1 MKKRMKKRLKTR
13 CFLLAALMA
22 LAVLG
27 GCAASSQKGTL
38 KVGVRDDIMGF
49 GYLNP
54 TTGEYYGLEIDLARK
69 LAKDLGYGQVEFVTV
84 TPENRK
90 SMLLEGNVDC
100 LIASYSIEETRLENF
115 DFSPPYFA
123 DHTCIMVENSSMIEG
138 IEDLVGKKTGVL
150 DGANTAPKLSSKM
163 IELGLISEH
172 DLKGSSL
179 EKRDTYSELSL
190 ALEEG
195 DVDAVCMDGGVARA
209 YLDEN
214 RRILDDVVGTENYG
228 VATVKGSALS
238 GPVAASVTRM
248 LDDGTIAALM
258 DKWD

>member
-1 MKKRMKKRLKTR
+1 
-13 CFLLAALMA
+13 
-22 LAVLG
+22 
-27 GCAASSQKGTL
+27 
-38 KVGVRDDIMGF
+38 
-49 GYLNP
+49 
-54 TTGEYYGLEIDLARK
+54 
-69 LAKDLGYGQVEFVTV
+69 
-84 TPENRK
+84 
-90 SMLLEGNVDC
+90 
-100 LIASYSIEETRLENF
+100 
-115 DFSPPYFA
+115 
-123 DHTCIMVENSSMIEG
+123 
-138 IEDLVGKKTGVL
+138 
-150 DGANTAPKLSSKM
+150 M